1 MKLQAFKHYI
11 VNYYKKIFITET

>member
-1 MKLQAFKHYI
+1 MKLQYFKHYI